1 MFERE
6 MIDRL
11 LKSANIV
18 DVVRHYLPNSLVKK
32 GKNYAAVC
40 PFHDDHD
47 PSLSINVELQI
58 YKCFVCG
65 HGGNAI
71 RFVQEYEKCSFV
83 EAVRKTAEIVG
94 FHDPALTQG
103 IQVTVDPEKRKL
115 MDCISDLNSFAKY
128 KAAMTQTDD
137 AGNVSRTNLWY
148 MARREIAGYSVM
160 ANPESADVKAPSAN
174 DVWPYYAEG
183 DADHNA
189 EHAKRYYKVNATT
202 KTDTTTNR
210 APGETTV
217 CMYWTLPKNGNAN
230 SNNLEDVTLHVEVT
244 TEMGTEMTTVYS
256 EYVLK
261 TESFP
266 TTNSSDE
273 TAHPTAYRLWRWS
286 LKDRHN

>member
-83 EAVRKTAEIVG
+83 EAVRKTAAIVG
-94 FHDPALTQG
+94 FHVPALTQG
-103 IQVTVDPEKRKL
+103 IQETVDPEKR
-115 MDCISDLNSFAKY
+115 
-128 KAAMTQTDD
+128 
-137 AGNVSRTNLWY
+137 
-148 MARREIAGYSVM
+148 
-160 ANPESADVKAPSAN
+160 
-174 DVWPYYAEG
+174 
-183 DADHNA
+183 
-189 EHAKRYYKVNATT
+189 
-202 KTDTTTNR
+202 
-210 APGETTV
+210 
-217 CMYWTLPKNGNAN
+217 
-230 SNNLEDVTLHVEVT
+230 
-244 TEMGTEMTTVYS
+244 
-256 EYVLK
+256 
-261 TESFP
+261 
-266 TTNSSDE
+266 
-273 TAHPTAYRLWRWS
+273 
-286 LKDRHN
+286 